1 MADRKLILVIDDE
14 PDTLTFFTSL
24 LEDNG
29 YDTVCADNGEDGLNK
44 LKEITPHL
52 ITLDVTMPEMSGVE
66 YYRTLRNNEKWKNI
80 PIIII
85 TGVSNDFQKFISTR
99 KNLPPPDGYLS
110 KPVEGN
116 ELISLV
122 KTLLKA

>member
-1 MADRKLILVIDDE
+1 MAERKLILVIDDE